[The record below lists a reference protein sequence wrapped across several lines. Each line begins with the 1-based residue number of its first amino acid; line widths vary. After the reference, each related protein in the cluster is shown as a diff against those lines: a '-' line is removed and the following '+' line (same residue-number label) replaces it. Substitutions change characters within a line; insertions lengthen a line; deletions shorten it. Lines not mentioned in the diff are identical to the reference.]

1 VTDEELMQA
10 YAGEDMEAF
19 EALYQRHKNRIFGF
33 LLARLKDRAEAEEVF
48 QNVFVK
54 LHVARSRYRREIP
67 FLPWVFTIARN
78 ALIDHIRRKETFRKH
93 ITLSETVIE
102 AFAEPD
108 PGESQADIDFSEMRR
123 LTEAQR
129 QALEFR
135 FNQGLTFQEI
145 AERMQT
151 TSDNSRQMISRA
163 IRKLRKRMSGGEIT
177 REGD

>member
-1 VTDEELMQA
+1 MQA
-10 YAGEDMEAF
+10 YAGGDMEAF
-19 EALYQRHKNRIFGF
+19 EALYHRHKNRIFGF
-33 LLARLKDRAEAEEVF
+33 LLARLRDRAEAEEVF
-48 QNVFVK
+48 QNLFAK
-54 LHVARSRYRREIP
+54 LHVARSRYRPEVP

-93 ITLSETVIE
+93 ITLSEAGME

-108 PGESQADIDFSEMRR
+108 PGESQAAIDFSEMRR

-129 QALEFR
+129 QALGFR

-151 TSDNSRQMISRA
+151 TADNSRQIISRA
-163 IRKLRKRMSGGEIT
+163 IRKLRKRMPGGET
-177 REGD
+177 ARESD